1 MGLLDATST
10 LRTAADP
17 RRAAAR
23 ELEALVVKQVL
34 SASGAFKGSE
44 AAGSSVW
51 SDLLT
56 EAVASAVTGQG
67 GLGLAGLM
75 EGPGP
80 TPSSASA
87 PTVVVAGRGTVT
99 SPFGDR
105 VDPLDGAHHFHS
117 GVDVAAAEGT
127 PILAARDGVVV
138 SAGPRGDYGNA
149 VELRHG
155 DGTTT
160 LYAHASKL
168 EVVPGQQVREGEPI
182 AQVGSTGRS
191 TGNHLHFEVRK
202 GGKALAPGQ
211 VGAALQVYRRRADG
225 SGG

>member
-23 ELEALVVKQVL
+23 ELESLVVKQVL
-34 SASGAFKGSE
+34 AASGAFKGSE

-67 GLGLAGLM
+67 GLGLAGLLDA
-75 EGPGP
+75 P
-80 TPSSASA
+80 ASA
-87 PTVVVAGRGTVT
+87 PTVVVAGQGTIT
-99 SPFGDR
+99 STFGDR

-138 SAGPRGDYGNA
+138 SAGPRGGYGNA

-168 EVVPGQQVREGEPI
+168 GVVPGQQVREGEPI

-191 TGNHLHFEVRK
+191 TGNHLHFEVRR
-202 GGKALAPGQ
+202 GGKALEPGQ

>member
-56 EAVASAVTGQG
+56 EAVAGAVTGQG

-75 EGPGP
+75 ESPLP
-80 TPSSASA
+80 AAA
-87 PTVVVAGRGTVT
+87 PPPAVLVAGGGTIT
-99 SPFGDR
+99 STFGDR

-138 SAGPRGDYGNA
+138 SAGPRGGYGNA

-191 TGNHLHFEVRK
+191 TGNHLHFEVRRE
-202 GGKALAPGQ
+202 GKALAPGQ